1 MTDKNKDD
9 LITLIGG
16 EEKHLKKFLSENDT
30 GDYTKLIEELRN
42 NYDKDSMF
50 RTEVEMR
57 FSVLDDGR
65 HPTRG
70 SKYWQSVKEQNAH
83 MLGLMNNSF
92 DYRENEIE
100 IKKIYKK
107 LETEKDE
114 LEIEMLNLELDKK
127 MWNKRNISY
136 EGKHRMR
143 EITAWSKIKKELD
156 NGSFS
161 TNNVEEHQLESYQKM
176 YENKAKT
183 ISPATS
189 QPDIFNIYSQLQTVT
204 RILEEKKQLEKNK
217 EKEKLENK

>member
-1 MTDKNKDD
+1 MTDINKNA
-9 LITLIGG
+9 LVTLIGS

-30 GDYTKLIEELRN
+30 GAYTQLVQELEK
-42 NYDKDSMF
+42 NYDKDLMF

-70 SKYWQSVKEQNAH
+70 SKYWQSVKEQNSH

-100 IKKIYKK
+100 IKKIERK

-127 MWNKRNISY
+127 MWTRRNTTF
-136 EGKHRMR
+136 EGKHRIR
-143 EITAWSKIKKELD
+143 EITAWSGIKKELD

-161 TNNVEEHQLESYQKM
+161 TNNVEEHQLESYKKV
-176 YENKAKT
+176 YENKSKAIT
-183 ISPATS
+183 PGTS
-189 QPDIFNIYSQLQTVT
+189 QGEVFNIYSQLQTVT
-204 RILEEKKQLEKNK
+204 RILEEKKQLEKSK
-217 EKEKLENK
+217 EKEKLES

>member
-1 MTDKNKDD
+1 MTDINKNA
-9 LITLIGG
+9 LVTLIGS

-30 GDYTKLIEELRN
+30 GAYTQLVQELEK
-42 NYDKDSMF
+42 NYDKDLMF

-100 IKKIYKK
+100 IKKIHRK

-127 MWNKRNISY
+127 MWTRRNTTY
-136 EGKHRMR
+136 EGKHRIR

-176 YENKAKT
+176 YQNKSKAVT
-183 ISPATS
+183 PGTS
-189 QPDIFNIYSQLQTVT
+189 QGDVFNIYSQLQTVT
-204 RILEEKKQLEKNK
+204 RILEEKKQLEKSK
-217 EKEKLENK
+217 EKEKLES

>member
-1 MTDKNKDD
+1 MTDINKNA
-9 LITLIGG
+9 LVTLIGS

-30 GDYTKLIEELRN
+30 GAYTQLVQELEK
-42 NYDKDSMF
+42 NYDKDLMF

-70 SKYWQSVKEQNAH
+70 SKYWQSVKEQNSH

-100 IKKIYKK
+100 IKKIERK

-114 LEIEMLNLELDKK
+114 LEIQMLNLELDKK
-127 MWNKRNISY
+127 MWTRRNTTF
-136 EGKHRMR
+136 EGKHRIR
-143 EITAWSKIKKELD
+143 EITAWSGIKKELD

-161 TNNVEEHQLESYQKM
+161 TNNVEEHQLESYKKV
-176 YENKAKT
+176 YENKSKAIT
-183 ISPATS
+183 PGTS
-189 QPDIFNIYSQLQTVT
+189 QGEVFNIYSQLQTVT
-204 RILEEKKQLEKNK
+204 RILEEKKQLEKSK

>member
-1 MTDKNKDD
+1 MTDINKNA
-9 LITLIGG
+9 LVTLIGS

-30 GDYTKLIEELRN
+30 GAYTQLVQELEK
-42 NYDKDSMF
+42 NYDKDLMF

-100 IKKIYKK
+100 IKKIHRK

-127 MWNKRNISY
+127 MWTRRNTTF
-136 EGKHRMR
+136 EGKHRIR
-143 EITAWSKIKKELD
+143 EITAWSGIKKELD

-161 TNNVEEHQLESYQKM
+161 TNNVEEHQLESYKKV
-176 YENKAKT
+176 YENKSKAIT
-183 ISPATS
+183 PGTS
-189 QPDIFNIYSQLQTVT
+189 QGEVFNIYSQLQTVT
-204 RILEEKKQLEKNK
+204 RILEEKKQLEKSK
-217 EKEKLENK
+217 EKEKLES

>member
-1 MTDKNKDD
+1 MTDINKNA
-9 LITLIGG
+9 LVTLIGS

-30 GDYTKLIEELRN
+30 GAYTQLVQELEK
-42 NYDKDSMF
+42 NYDKDLMF

-100 IKKIYKK
+100 IKKIHRK

-127 MWNKRNISY
+127 MWTRRNTTY
-136 EGKHRMR
+136 EGKHRIR

-176 YENKAKT
+176 YQNKAKSVT
-183 ISPATS
+183 NATS
-189 QPDIFNIYSQLQTVT
+189 QGDVFNIYSQLQTVT
-204 RILEEKKQLEKNK
+204 RILEEKKQLEKSK
-217 EKEKLENK
+217 EKEKLES